1 MTHSRSTRVN
11 VNKNYPT
18 ESYTEVSKLI
28 SALLNNFYE
37 FIRTNLKDNAPNS
50 LYMYLIRDILDRQRS
65 LFTQKALHNDKL
77 DEPA

>member
-1 MTHSRSTRVN
+1 MTHSRATTVK
-11 VNKNYPT
+11 VYKNHPIG
-18 ESYTEVSKLI
+18 SYTGVSKL
-28 SALLNNFYE
+28 SSVVFNDFYE

-77 DEPA
+77 DEPD